1 MKNSTSTRGAGS
13 MKLAV
18 AMGMGTVAMLVLSGS
33 ASAQEAGG
41 QATVGATATTTTTT
55 TTAPAAPVVVAEPE
69 REHDRDRE
77 PRARVHVRHERDD
90 DSPDHERFVGR
101 FGVGYFGVSQLP
113 IATGP
118 GGGGA
123 PAAGNVNAPV
133 IGVRWWLQPNLG
145 IDMGIG
151 IGFSTG
157 STEVANGG
165 GTTSVD
171 KPSLFGMAVHGGV
184 PLAFAH
190 GRHYSFLVIPEATI
204 GFATGTIKETG
215 ANPIDQNLSGFKL
228 DLGGRI
234 GAEIHFGF
242 IGIPELSLE
251 GSVGVYLRREAIKW
265 KRDTVSASDGTTT
278 FGTNVQSDPWAL
290 FVNNISAFYYF

>member
-1 MKNSTSTRGAGS
+1 MNTTSKRGAGIV
-13 MKLAV
+13 KLTV
-18 AMGMGTVAMLVLSGS
+18 AMGMGMGAMLALPGS

-55 TTAPAAPVVVAEPE
+55 TTVPAAPVVVAEPE
-69 REHDRDRE
+69 RERDRE
-77 PRARVHVRHERDD
+77 PRARVHVRHDRDD

-113 IATGP
+113 IATGN
-118 GGGGA
+118 GGGGG
-123 PAAGNVNAPV
+123 PTAGTVNAPV

-145 IDMGIG
+145 LDLGIG
-151 IGFSTG
+151 IGFATG
-157 STEVANGG
+157 STEVASGG
-165 GTTSVD
+165 ATTTTD

-190 GRHYSFLVIPEATI
+190 GRHYSFLVIPEATV

-215 ANPIDQNLSGFKL
+215 ANPVDQNLSGFKL

-251 GSVGVYLRREAIKW
+251 GSVGVYVRREAIKW